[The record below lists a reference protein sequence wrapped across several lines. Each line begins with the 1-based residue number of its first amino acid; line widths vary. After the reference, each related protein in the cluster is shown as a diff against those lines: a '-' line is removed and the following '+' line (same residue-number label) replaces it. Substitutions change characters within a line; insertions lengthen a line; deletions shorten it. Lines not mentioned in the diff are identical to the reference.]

1 MSIQDIRFTGYTT
14 LANCESEPIHVPGT
28 TQPYGLLLVINTH
41 TQQID
46 FCSANTADFLNL
58 AVQDVLGKTF
68 EDLISPHEWA
78 NINRHL
84 TENTPEQLYTLTYRS
99 VCFSTSLFQQ
109 GDLLLLEIERLTD
122 QLMPDVFQQS
132 RNFVSY
138 LEKSTSLRQLCTY
151 VVEEI
156 RSITGYDRVMVY
168 RFDNEFN
175 GEVYAESVGEDI
187 DSFLGLHY
195 PHTDIPPQ
203 ARALFARNLLRMIPD
218 VHYQPVGVMTRQQ
231 DATHQS
237 LDLSSGN
244 LRSVSPMHI
253 EYLKNMGV
261 EASLTVSLLHN
272 NQLWGLIACHHAT
285 PKLLPPYTRLA
296 TKLHAHFLSSQISNR
311 QASKGNALTAR
322 INQQLEPMLRDITN
336 SPINQYITNSHFY
349 DCIQADGV
357 AIITQEEIF
366 LAGKTPDKHQITE
379 LVSWLDTRTDSDYYA
394 TSRLGDDYPQARAI
408 TDTASGVFFHS
419 LHKASHQGVIWFRGE
434 RKQTIAW
441 AGKPGKGGVDAAA
454 LILPRL
460 SFARWNQVIS
470 ETASPWEKAE
480 LDAGIRL
487 ATHIQNNVFL
497 AYLTREEKKYRLQTH
512 QLARANQELTH
523 FNYICSHHLQEPMR
537 KIQVFSAMLLADQPG
552 AQGGAREQVL
562 QKISVEAR
570 RAVNQINGLRD
581 FASLSTESAVRIP
594 VNLDAC
600 LERIKTDFELVI
612 AEKQAVFTHP
622 ALGTINAIPNQ
633 FEQLLGHLIGNAL
646 KFSHGPGP
654 HITLSL
660 SQASSSDLL
669 TNTPLDSQGLY
680 RCLTISDDGIGFEP
694 EFAESIFGLFY
705 QLQDAQTYSG
715 SGIGLAIC
723 KKILANHGGHIRA
736 MSQPGQGSSFYLY
749 LME

>member
-1 MSIQDIRFTGYTT
+1 MSIRDIRFTGYTT

-41 TQQID
+41 THQID
-46 FCSANTADFLNL
+46 FCSANTVDFLDL
-58 AVQDVLGKTF
+58 AVPDVLGKTL
-68 EDLISPHEWA
+68 EAIIGPQEWA

-84 TENTPEQLYTLTYRS
+84 TQHTPEQLYTLTYRS
-99 VCFSTSLFQQ
+99 VCFSTALYQQ
-109 GDLLLLEIERLTD
+109 GDLLLLEIERITD
-122 QLMPDVFQQS
+122 QSLPDVFQQS

-138 LEKSTSLRQLCTY
+138 LEKSTSLRQLCTH

-168 RFDNEFN
+168 RFDHEFN
-175 GEVYAESVGEDI
+175 GEVYAESVGQHI

-218 VHYQPVGVMTRQQ
+218 VHYQPVAVMTLQQ

-237 LDLSSGN
+237 LDLSSGG

-261 EASLTVSLLHN
+261 GASLTVSLLHN
-272 NQLWGLIACHHAT
+272 NQLWGLIACHHAS

-296 TKLHAHFLSSQISNR
+296 TKLHAHFLTSQISNR
-311 QASKGNALTAR
+311 QASKVYALTAR
-322 INQQLEPMLRDITN
+322 INQQLEPLLRDITN
-336 SPINQYITNSHFY
+336 SPIDQYKTNPQLY
-349 DCIQADGV
+349 ACLQADGV
-357 AIITQEEIF
+357 AIITQEEIY

-419 LHKASHQGVIWFRGE
+419 LHKASQQGVIWFRGE

-441 AGKPGKGGVDAAA
+441 AGNPDKGVGDTTA
-454 LILPRL
+454 LIMPRL
-460 SFARWNQVIS
+460 SFARWQQVVS
-470 ETASPWEKAE
+470 NTASPWEKAE

-497 AYLTREEKKYRLQTH
+497 AYMTREEKKYRLQTH

-523 FNYICSHHLQEPMR
+523 FNYICSHHLQEPIR
-537 KIQVFSAMLLADQPG
+537 KMQVFSTMLLADQPG
-552 AQGGAREQVL
+552 TQGLAREQVL
-562 QKISVEAR
+562 QKISVAAR
-570 RAVNQINGLRD
+570 RAVSQINGLRD
-581 FASLSTESAVRIP
+581 FASLSTDSAVRVP

-600 LERIKTDFELVI
+600 LERIKTDYAQLI
-612 AEKQAVFTHP
+612 AEKQAVFIHP
-622 ALGTINAIPNQ
+622 ALGSINAIPTQ
-633 FEQLLGHLIGNAL
+633 FEPLLVHLIDNAL
-646 KFSHGPGP
+646 KFSQGPSP

-660 SQASSSDLL
+660 SLANSSDLL
-669 TNTPLDSQGLY
+669 TNTPLDPQGSY

-694 EFAESIFGLFY
+694 EFAELIFGLFY
-705 QLQDAQTYSG
+705 RLQDTQTYSG

-723 KKILANHGGHIRA
+723 KKIVANHGGHIRA
-736 MSQPGQGSSFYLY
+736 TSQPGQGSSFSVYL
-749 LME
+749 LE